1 MVGWRFPDAFMS
13 EGDGIGLEEEW
24 QGQGKSVCYLV
35 LTCVR
40 GRGNAVHR
48 TGVGGGKSS
57 AACSLVPSSFHLQTS
72 MSIVN
77 PFHFSFIDKLHGPS
91 SLYCRIST
99 ASPFGRNLREH
110 NQSASGCFVRATWR
124 KKLNVPGNLFV
135 YSIGMIF

>member
-1 MVGWRFPDAFMS
+1 MYFTIAEDIGSEFSVVVGWRFPDAFMS

-35 LTCVR
+35 FTCVW

-77 PFHFSFIDKLHGPS
+77 PFHFSFNDKFTDLL
-91 SLYCRIST
+91 LYTVEYRRLLLSDVI
-99 ASPFGRNLREH
+99 
-110 NQSASGCFVRATWR
+110 
-124 KKLNVPGNLFV
+124 
-135 YSIGMIF
+135 